1 MSGAITA
8 AEWRSSRGCGRRPRA
23 RDCGRS
29 GASEH
34 ARPRVGSGMRSDYA
48 ELRGLGTPPVE
59 QRAAC

>member
-34 ARPRVGSGMRSDYA
+34 TPVGFVMRYLTIA

>member
-34 ARPRVGSGMRSDYA
+34 TGVGFRIVSDYA
-48 ELRGLGTPPVE
+48 ERRGLRTRPVE